1 MKGQQAKSHVEK
13 DRSGVFLIMFFN
25 TKYWMCFFPFLC
37 SFSEHHRYKENTVRV
52 ELQTCERVQKDKH
65 PARLA
70 PQKKKKKKG
79 EHQLSAA
86 AKGDHSP
93 GLMCV
98 QAQQGS
104 KGFWVTWRRGVPK
117 WTGLDW
123 ACSRGD
129 WHGSDQLSVNSSCPS
144 GLIAE
149 RSLCWSAPHSM
160 HGSRYGFPKI

>member
-1 MKGQQAKSHVEK
+1 
-13 DRSGVFLIMFFN
+13 
-25 TKYWMCFFPFLC
+25 MCFSL
-37 SFSEHHRYKENTVRV
+37 FSVLFQSTTGTRRTRVWV

-65 PARLA
+65 PACLA
-70 PQKKKKKKG
+70 PQKKKKKK
-79 EHQLSAA
+79 
-86 AKGDHSP
+86 KGRTSVICCSKRDHSP

-160 HGSRYGFPKI
+160 HGSRYGSPKIWFAVMAVEFGNFNTH